1 MFVGVL
7 FICYEISVWL
17 YPPML
22 AWGLGVIG
30 RNPICDSFDSLHG
43 AWRPCGSHSGENRIS
58 SRIPACSRPKKSK
71 LVADSGRLVVPKRE
85 RRSRPQLSRPA
96 TRDKIYGEGLW
107 GVQKGDVVL
116 DAGAN
121 IGVYTREALDE
132 GASLV
137 IAVEPG
143 PENVAC
149 LRRNFQRE
157 IEEKRVIVEA
167 IGVWDKDDVL
177 PLYADPLNSGADSF
191 VIRGPND
198 HVTHVPLTSIDKLV
212 SQLQLRRIDYIKMDI
227 KGPRRRHF

>member
-1 MFVGVL
+1 M
-7 FICYEISVWL
+7 
-17 YPPML
+17 
-22 AWGLGVIG
+22 
-30 RNPICDSFDSLHG
+30 
-43 AWRPCGSHSGENRIS
+43 
-58 SRIPACSRPKKSK
+58 
-71 LVADSGRLVVPKRE
+71 ADSTGRLVGTKGSDVAVLGPLA
-85 RRSRPQLSRPA
+85 QQQN
-96 TRDKIYGEGLW
+96 KIILKVLR
-107 GVQKGDVVL
+107 VQKERCCSGR
-116 DAGAN
+116 GAN
-121 IGVYTREALDE
+121 IGVYTCTLDE

-212 SQLQLRRIDYIKMDI
+212 SQLQLRRIDCIKKWI
-227 KGPRRRHF
+227 SRGHVEEHF